1 MLSGSPFS
9 LVNEMLEA
17 PGVLRRFDSKQ
28 VAGWAKTIAAK
39 GRLMI
44 TGEGSSRIFPAKNV
58 IDLAMRSGSALHICT
73 EGARQAAE
81 YDLSKFAVV
90 AASNSGR
97 TRELINL
104 FEKLAATGIPRFGI
118 TATAGSRLTELA
130 DECRVLSCG
139 VEKAV
144 ASSKTVLEQ
153 ALFCQALLGG
163 DEWKNQ
169 GRAAGYCEEVLG
181 MTVTPEITGF
191 IHAAPIVYF
200 SGRNNGVAEELT
212 LKTNEIARKKSAYME
227 GTYALHGI
235 EEVMRQGEA
244 LVLVE
249 PYREE
254 VEKYKTILKEGA
266 GLNVVA
272 IASFDTPFPTIKIPA
287 VEGFNAYLQ
296 LMAGWNILVAAGI
309 AAGVNLDKPERA
321 RKVGNAI

>member
-17 PGVLRRFDSKQ
+17 PGVLRRFDRNA
-28 VAGWAKTIAAK
+28 VADWAKAIASS
-39 GRLMI
+39 GRLMF

-58 IDLAMRSGSALHICT
+58 IDIAMRSGTALRICT

-81 YDLSKFAVV
+81 YNLKEFIVV
-90 AASNSGR
+90 ATSNSGR
-97 TRELINL
+97 TRELIGL
-104 FEKLAATGIPRFGI
+104 FEKLAAEKIPRFGI
-118 TATAGSRLTELA
+118 TATAGSRLTELV
-130 DECRVLSCG
+130 DDFRVLSCG

-144 ASSKTVLEQ
+144 ASSKTVIEQ
-153 ALFCQALLGG
+153 ALFCQSLLGG

-169 GRAAGYCEEVLG
+169 SRAAGYCEEVLA
-181 MTVTPEITGF
+181 MPVTPEITGF
-191 IHAAPIVYF
+191 IQSAPVVYF

-212 LKTNEIARKKSAYME
+212 LKTNEIVRKKSAYLE

-235 EEVMRQGEA
+235 EEVMRHGEA
-244 LVLVE
+244 LVLIE
-249 PYREE
+249 PFREE
-254 VEKYKTILKEGA
+254 IEKYRTLLKDGA

-287 VEGFNAYLQ
+287 LEGFNGYLQ

-321 RKVGNAI
+321 RKVGNAV

>member
-1 MLSGSPFS
+1 
-9 LVNEMLEA
+9 MLEA

-28 VAGWAKTIAAK
+28 LAGWAKTIASK

-44 TGEGSSRIFPAKNV
+44 TGEGSSRIFPAKNA
-58 IDLAMRSGSALHICT
+58 IDLAMRSGASLQICT

-81 YDLSKFAVV
+81 YDLSEFIVL

-97 TRELINL
+97 TRELISL
-104 FEKLAATGIPRFGI
+104 FEKLVAAKVPRFGI
-118 TATAGSRLTELA
+118 TATAGSRLTELV
-130 DECRVLSCG
+130 DDCRVLSCG

-144 ASSKTVLEQ
+144 ASSKTVVEQ
-153 ALFCQALLGG
+153 ALFCQSLLGG
-163 DEWKNQ
+163 EEWKHQ
-169 GRAAGYCEEVLG
+169 DRAAGYCEEILG
-181 MTVTPEITGF
+181 MTVAAEITGF
-191 IHAAPIVYF
+191 IQSAPIVYF

-212 LKTNEIARKKSAYME
+212 LKTNEIARKKSSYLE

-235 EEVMRQGEA
+235 EEVMRRGEA
-244 LVLVE
+244 LVLIE
-249 PYREE
+249 PFQDE
-254 VEKYKTILKEGA
+254 VGKYKEILKEGA
-266 GLNVVA
+266 GLNVMA

-287 VEGFNAYLQ
+287 LDGFNAYFQ